1 MRNLIKTLSDY
12 YYRTDF
18 RNFQNTF
25 SREIYETLG
34 ISYSRNDNEV
44 SMVTEMCNS
53 VNGRSF
59 DKLKFY
65 SKKIHGSR
73 SYVEFFNKDKPVTTE
88 LADMVIISIATMN
101 KNIIYEKIAF
111 IQNKKSNNNDCWDID
126 ENQLYLLHNFP
137 SFKGSKGIF
146 KRNYKNEIIFFNNS
160 QTLGNYGLFMNPG
173 EMILLNAL
181 SVFKLQQ
188 NYKLKAE
195 DIRKSPLQLNNN
207 DLGFAFPYIDHP
219 FYDEML
225 YRYLKH
231 FPKNGFPFTNMP
243 FLNNSLISLN
253 IYEFIRNWTLFN
265 IGEVASVNG
274 DVIDNN
280 LSEFIRLLLRQLGL
294 SNVINLNVEGED
306 SFNTDSTILVSH
318 IVLDEG

>member
-1 MRNLIKTLSDY
+1 MRNLIQILSDY

-25 SREIYETLG
+25 SREIYDTLG
-34 ISYSRNDNEV
+34 FSYSRNDNEV

-53 VNGRSF
+53 VNGKSF

-73 SYVEFFNKDKPVTTE
+73 SYVEFFNRDKPVTTE

-101 KNIIYEKIAF
+101 KNIVYEKIAF
-111 IQNKKSNNNDCWDID
+111 IQNKKANSNDIWDID

-146 KRNYKNEIIFFNNS
+146 KRNYKDEIIFLNNS
-160 QTLGNYGLFMNPG
+160 QTLGNYGLFINHG

-181 SVFKLQQ
+181 TVFKLQQ
-188 NYKLKAE
+188 NNKLKYY
-195 DIRKSPLQLNNN
+195 DIRKSPSQIHNN
-207 DLGFAFPYIDHP
+207 DFGITFPFIDHP
-219 FYDEML
+219 FFDEKFH
-225 YRYLKH
+225 RFLKH
-231 FPKNGFPFTNMP
+231 FPKYGFPLTHMP
-243 FLNNSLISLN
+243 FLNNHMVSLN

-265 IGEVASVNG
+265 IGEVASISG
-274 DVIDNN
+274 DIIDNN
-280 LSEFIRLLLRQLGL
+280 LSEFIRLLLKQLGL

-306 SFNTDSTILVSH
+306 NFNNDSAILVSH
-318 IVLDEG
+318 LILDEG